1 MSKGKGVSSYTHTSS
16 QMNHHA
22 NQMNPNNSS
31 HRSAANNHSNQMN
44 PNNSAYK
51 GGSGKTSKNN

>member
-1 MSKGKGVSSYTHTSS
+1 MSKGHGVSSHTHTQS

-22 NQMNPNNSS
+22 NQSNPNNDA

-44 PNNSAYK
+44 PNNSAY
-51 GGSGKTSKNN
+51 GGSSKVGK